1 MKREDILNVLENVL
15 INSNIDTNSK
25 LWKNAIDVLIA
36 IQLKE
41 IED

>member
-1 MKREDILNVLENVL
+1 MKRENILNALENVL
-15 INSNIDTNSK
+15 INSNIDQSSE
-25 LWKNAIDVLIA
+25 LWKNAIDALIA